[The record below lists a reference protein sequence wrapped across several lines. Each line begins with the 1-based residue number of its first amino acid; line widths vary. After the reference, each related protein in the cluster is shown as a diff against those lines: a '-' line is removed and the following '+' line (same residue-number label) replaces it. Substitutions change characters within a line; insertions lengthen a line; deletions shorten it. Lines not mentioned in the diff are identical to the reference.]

1 MKIEIS
7 FQLNLDEA
15 CLRAKLIEDIAF
27 GDSVSEISK
36 VLLKQLDLIVAG
48 DFDAAYDLIADW
60 DADKRGYM
68 NQTVNEI
75 INRIRHN
82 RERTTHIPYS
92 IKLA

>member
-1 MKIEIS
+1 MNIEIS

-15 CLRAKLIEDIAF
+15 RLRAKLIEDIAY
-27 GDSVSEISK
+27 GDRVSEISK

-48 DFDAAYDLIADW
+48 DFDAAYDLITDW

-68 NQTVNEI
+68 DQTVNEI
-75 INRIRHN
+75 INSIRHN
-82 RERTTHIPYS
+82 RERPTHIPYS